1 MFKPKP
7 QWTQP
12 QALGDLCLQY
22 LTEVPEE
29 LERFMSVTGY
39 TPAALRAA
47 LHSSGLTHA
56 LIDYVASNE
65 PLLLTICARRGI
77 KPEEFMGVWAK
88 LNPAG

>member
-1 MFKPKP
+1 MFRPKP
-7 QWTQP
+7 QWTEP
-12 QALGDLCLQY
+12 KALGDLCLEY

-29 LERFMSVTGY
+29 LAGFMSVTGY

-47 LHSSGLTHA
+47 LDSSNLTHA
-56 LIDYVASNE
+56 VIDYVASNE

-77 KPEEFMGVWAK
+77 TPEQFMGVWAK